1 MVEAGLVVTGDE
13 IAVPRDRFRDRLI
26 FPIRDGRGRVIAF
39 GGRALAADV
48 QPKYLNSPETPL
60 FPRARSSTISTRR
73 ANSPPTAAASS
84 PSRAMDVIA
93 MCRGG
98 FPETVAPLG
107 TALTAMQLALLWR
120 IAPEPVL
127 CFDGDK
133 AGMAAAHRAVDLAL
147 PLLVPGQSLR
157 SHAAR
162 GQDPDDLLRAGGG
175 QALAAAIEAA
185 EPCPRCCGDAPLMP
199 MTV

>member
-1 MVEAGLVVTGDE
+1 M
-13 IAVPRDRFRDRLI
+13 
-26 FPIRDGRGRVIAF
+26 IAF

-60 FPRARSSTISTRR
+60 FHKGEVLYNLDKARKF
-73 ANSPPTAAASS
+73 AADR
-84 PSRAMDVIA
+84 SRIIAVEGYMDVIA

-133 AGMAAAHRAVDLAL
+133 AGMRRRPPRGRPGAAAAC
-147 PLLVPGQSLR
+147 PR
-157 SHAAR
+157 SVAENRPAAR
-162 GQDPDDLLRAGGG
+162 GTGSRRPAACRRRAGSSPPPSR
-175 QALAAAIEAA
+175 LPN
-185 EPCPRCCGDAPLMP
+185 PCPRCCGDAPLMP